1 MSTSPIANIDDKTS
15 LVLGK
20 RNDNFLAKAI
30 LLEEATPPSYMRTT
44 IKLAT
49 YSLVIFLIWSFFAN
63 LDVVANAAGQVTPIQ
78 SVKILQHVDG
88 GRISAINVVD
98 GQRVV
103 EGQVLM
109 RFNATEPTVE
119 FETLNVKFWG
129 LFAKVESL
137 RALLENREPDYS
149 RVPKQYSQLVADQRR
164 TLTAAR
170 NQIDQI
176 GSEIKILTEVSSI
189 RGGLAQEKLAT
200 RVQAL
205 DAERSVGQAQ
215 AELLRYR
222 KANMDDLAASS
233 NEMAQT
239 EEQLAKMRDR
249 LERIEVLSPVD
260 GIVQDLKFRTVGGV
274 VPPATVLMN
283 VVPTDGGMHAE
294 VRVSPNDIGFVK
306 VGQKARVK
314 INAYDF
320 MRYGSVEGTVVMI
333 SPFSTFDE
341 KQQPYFKV
349 IVSLPKSVVGGDPS
363 KTIQPGMTVQTDVIT
378 DKQSVL
384 RYLTRPIYVAFHQ
397 GLRER

>member
-63 LDVVANAAGQVTPIQ
+63 LDVVANAGGQVTPIQ

-137 RALLENREPDYS
+137 RALLEKREPDYS

-176 GSEIKILTEVSSI
+176 GAEIKILTEVSSI

-349 IVSLPKSVVGGDPS
+349 IVSLPRSVVGGDPS

>member
-1 MSTSPIANIDDKTS
+1 
-15 LVLGK
+15 
-20 RNDNFLAKAI
+20 
-30 LLEEATPPSYMRTT
+30 
-44 IKLAT
+44 
-49 YSLVIFLIWSFFAN
+49 
-63 LDVVANAAGQVTPIQ
+63 
-78 SVKILQHVDG
+78 
-88 GRISAINVVD
+88 
-98 GQRVV
+98 
-103 EGQVLM
+103 
-109 RFNATEPTVE
+109 
-119 FETLNVKFWG
+119 
-129 LFAKVESL
+129 
-137 RALLENREPDYS
+137 
-149 RVPKQYSQLVADQRR
+149 
-164 TLTAAR
+164 
-170 NQIDQI
+170 
-176 GSEIKILTEVSSI
+176 
-189 RGGLAQEKLAT
+189 
-200 RVQAL
+200 
-205 DAERSVGQAQ
+205 
-215 AELLRYR
+215 
-222 KANMDDLAASS
+222 MDDLAASS

>member
-1 MSTSPIANIDDKTS
+1 MSNSPIANIDDKTS

-30 LLEEATPPSYMRTT
+30 LLEEATPPSYMRAT

-49 YSLVIFLIWSFFAN
+49 YSLIIFLIWSFFAN
-63 LDVVANAAGQVTPIQ
+63 LDVVANAAGQVNPIQ

-109 RFNATEPTVE
+109 RFNATEATVE

-137 RALLENREPDYS
+137 RALLEAREPDYS

-164 TLTAAR
+164 TLMAAR
-170 NQIDQI
+170 KQIDQI
-176 GSEIKILTEVSSI
+176 GAEIKILTEVSSI

-260 GIVQDLKFRTVGGV
+260 GVVQDLKFRTVGGV

-306 VGQKARVK
+306 LGQKARVK

-320 MRYGSVEGTVVMI
+320 MRYGSIEGTVVMI
-333 SPFSTFDE
+333 SPYSTFDE

-349 IVSLPKSVVGGDPS
+349 IVSLPKSAVGGDPS
-363 KTIQPGMTVQTDVIT
+363 KTIQAGMTVQTDVIT

-384 RYLTRPIYVAFHQ
+384 RYLTRPIYVDFHQ

>member
-49 YSLVIFLIWSFFAN
+49 YSLMIFLIWSFFAN
-63 LDVVANAAGQVTPIQ
+63 LDVVANAGGQVTPIQ

-137 RALLENREPDYS
+137 RALLEKREPDYS

-176 GSEIKILTEVSSI
+176 GAEIKILTEVSSI

>member
-1 MSTSPIANIDDKTS
+1 MSNSPIANIDDKTS

-30 LLEEATPPSYMRTT
+30 LLEEATPPSYMRAT

-63 LDVVANAAGQVTPIQ
+63 LDVVANAAGQVNPIQ

-109 RFNATEPTVE
+109 RFNATEATVE

-137 RALLENREPDYS
+137 RALLEAREPDYS

-164 TLTAAR
+164 TLMAAR
-170 NQIDQI
+170 KQIDQI
-176 GSEIKILTEVSSI
+176 GAEIKILTEVSSI

-222 KANMDDLAASS
+222 KANMDDLAAS
-233 NEMAQT
+233 
-239 EEQLAKMRDR
+239 
-249 LERIEVLSPVD
+249 
-260 GIVQDLKFRTVGGV
+260 
-274 VPPATVLMN
+274 
-283 VVPTDGGMHAE
+283 
-294 VRVSPNDIGFVK
+294 
-306 VGQKARVK
+306 
-314 INAYDF
+314 
-320 MRYGSVEGTVVMI
+320 
-333 SPFSTFDE
+333 
-341 KQQPYFKV
+341 
-349 IVSLPKSVVGGDPS
+349 
-363 KTIQPGMTVQTDVIT
+363 
-378 DKQSVL
+378 
-384 RYLTRPIYVAFHQ
+384 
-397 GLRER
+397 

>member
-63 LDVVANAAGQVTPIQ
+63 LDVVANAGGQVTPIQ

-176 GSEIKILTEVSSI
+176 GAEIKILTEVSSI

>member
-30 LLEEATPPSYMRTT
+30 LLEEATPPSYMRAT

-63 LDVVANAAGQVTPIQ
+63 LDVVASAAGQVNPIQ

-88 GRISAINVVD
+88 GRISAINVKD
-98 GQRVV
+98 GQSVV

-137 RALLENREPDYS
+137 RALLESREPDYS

-170 NQIDQI
+170 KQIDQI
-176 GSEIKILTEVSSI
+176 GAEIKILTEVSSI

-320 MRYGSVEGTVVMI
+320 MRYGSIEGTVVMI
-333 SPFSTFDE
+333 SPYSTFDE

-349 IVSLPKSVVGGDPS
+349 IVSLPKSAVGGDPS
-363 KTIQPGMTVQTDVIT
+363 KTIQAGMTVQTDVIT

>member
-63 LDVVANAAGQVTPIQ
+63 LDVVANAGGQVTPIQ

>member
-63 LDVVANAAGQVTPIQ
+63 LDVVANAGGQVTPIQ

-137 RALLENREPDYS
+137 RALLEKREPDYS

-176 GSEIKILTEVSSI
+176 GAEIKILTEVSSI

>member
-1 MSTSPIANIDDKTS
+1 MSNSPIANIDDKTS

-30 LLEEATPPSYMRTT
+30 LLEEATPPSYMRAT

-63 LDVVANAAGQVTPIQ
+63 LDVVANATGQVTPIQ

-137 RALLENREPDYS
+137 RALLESREPDYS

-170 NQIDQI
+170 KQIDQI
-176 GSEIKILTEVSSI
+176 GAEIKILTEVSSI

-205 DAERSVGQAQ
+205 DAERSLGQAQ

-260 GIVQDLKFRTVGGV
+260 GVVQDLKFRTVGGV
-274 VPPATVLMN
+274 VPPATILMN
-283 VVPTDGGMHAE
+283 VVPTDGGIHADL
-294 VRVSPNDIGFVK
+294 RVSPNDIGFVK
-306 VGQKARVK
+306 IGQKARVK

-320 MRYGSVEGTVVMI
+320 MRYGSVEGKVVMI

-349 IVSLPKSVVGGDPS
+349 IVSLPKSVVGDDPS

>member
-176 GSEIKILTEVSSI
+176 GAEIKILTEVSSI

>member
-63 LDVVANAAGQVTPIQ
+63 LDVVANAGGQVTPIQ

-137 RALLENREPDYS
+137 RALLEKREPDYS

-176 GSEIKILTEVSSI
+176 GAEIKILTEVSSI

-384 RYLTRPIYVAFHQ
+384 RYLTRPIYVASHQ

>member
-137 RALLENREPDYS
+137 RALLEKREPDYS

-176 GSEIKILTEVSSI
+176 GAEIKILTEVSSI